1 MVKVDVL
8 RNVAN
13 RLDGCSQK
21 DIEAVLSAYAEVVLE
36 TLSED
41 KTEKVPLPGIGNF
54 TAKHVNEKSGV
65 AALAGGKEWHKDACD
80 QLKFTI
86 SKSVKTLD

>member
-8 RNVAN
+8 RKVASK
-13 RLDGCSQK
+13 LEGCRQK

-54 TAKHVNEKSGV
+54 TAKHVNERTGV
-65 AALAGGKEWHKDACD
+65 AALADGKEWTVPEHDE
-80 QLKFTI
+80 LKFAI
-86 SKSVKTLD
+86 SKSVKTLM